1 MIGTVVL
8 GALSGAAYGQA
19 VTPAPAP
26 AAEPKAPGPV
36 TAAPPALPAGP
47 AIAPGVAPVAP
58 AAPVAAPARP
68 GVLTLRAA
76 PAKLEKVPYL
86 GVVTSSAPVAMRDQ
100 LKLAPGTGLVVDQ
113 LEPGSAA
120 EKAGLKQHDIL
131 ERLDDQLLIN
141 PRQLAA
147 LLLSKHPG
155 DEVTLAIVRQG
166 ERHTI
171 KARLEEKE
179 VDINAYRSTGGS
191 AGGGEFLPLQA
202 ITLDPTGNARIV
214 TGTTRMPADANWA
227 VEGFP
232 GGKRVT
238 VRALNDGT
246 QTTVWADDEVSI
258 SIERRGG
265 KTANMV
271 IKDKKTDKP
280 IYTGNGDGDG
290 LERLLDARPELKD
303 KVKKAQDA
311 ANRDAV
317 RLQLTPPAPGAKGAA
332 AGGGFGGGGVAFF
345 GGGFGGAGG
354 KVARWQ
360 DDNHVL
366 LMRMAGRSPTYLLA
380 LSKKDG
386 RTLFDG
392 PVANEDDRRSVPAEI
407 AEQFQMICAQPDMAQ
422 ELGAPDKA
430 TADKPAAEALPR
442 TK

>member
-1 MIGTVVL
+1 MIAAAVL
-8 GALSGAAYGQA
+8 GTLSGAAYGQA
-19 VTPAPAP
+19 VPPAPTP
-26 AAEPKAPGPV
+26 AAEPKAPRPV

-47 AIAPGVAPVAP
+47 TIAPGV
-58 AAPVAAPARP
+58 APARP

-155 DEVTLAIVRQG
+155 DEATLAIVRQG
-166 ERHTI
+166 ERQTI

-179 VDINAYRSTGGS
+179 VDINAYRSTGS

-332 AGGGFGGGGVAFF
+332 GGGGFGGGGVAFF

-422 ELGAPDKA
+422 ELGA
-430 TADKPAAEALPR
+430 ADKPADALPR